1 MIAPPD
7 SKGEE
12 GPKSTKNPVSF
23 AWLFQVTVVP
33 LFTQNGELDLILG
46 ILGVIEAEAAVRFMS
61 TVQGAED
68 DPHVLVALHML
79 CGSASEQEYL
89 PFSCANEVQAKAR
102 IIEVTRPQRKRL
114 SSRRFIRLPS

>member
-23 AWLFQVTVVP
+23 ALLFQVTLVP

-46 ILGVIEAEAAVRFMS
+46 ILGVIEAEAAVRFIS
-61 TVQGAED
+61 IVQGFEI
-68 DPHVLVALHML
+68 DPHVLAGLHML

-89 PFSCANEVQAKAR
+89 PFSCANEVLAR
-102 IIEVTRPQRKRL
+102 TIEVTRPHRIRL
-114 SSRRFIRLPS
+114 SLRSFIRLPS